1 MKMPLSS
8 MQEFTLRTI
17 LDPIFEELEKITD
30 KSILKKSLQIIQTQ
44 ELGFINAVA
53 LSNWKS
59 SDGQYSIL
67 STIMVGIAGIF
78 SSRPN
83 ANQFASSFL
92 DPATLYNLVRAT
104 EKDTYPE
111 ITKDE
116 VAKYFK
122 EQITIFIELQHLEA
136 VEDVVLQPLTI
147 DAIESYK
154 SDIDSFLNID
164 QLKSAFKYHLNICD
178 AVINRNLALISQ
190 IVEKEPL
197 HLDLERFLIN
207 FPDNNGN
214 TIFYRAVCLGNKRL
228 IEYLID
234 KIDINQ
240 ANNKGDTA
248 LMIAAQKG
256 ELELVEK
263 LIELGADKEAKTAEG
278 FTALMTAVHSGK
290 LEIVEKLIELGADK
304 EAKTAEG
311 ITALMDAAFNGKLE
325 VVEKLIELGADKEAK
340 TAIGFTSLMAAAY
353 LGEHEIVK
361 KLIELGADKEAQ
373 NAEGYTALM
382 FAAFNGKLKIVE
394 KLIELG
400 ADKEAQD
407 AEGYTALMIA
417 ARYGEL
423 EIVEKLIELGAD
435 KDAQNSQSNQD
446 NACVI
451 EFFKAIDHNDIAAV
465 KANLSLVN
473 TANSDDNSAVF
484 MATIYGHTQIAE
496 FLWQQGAQAPE
507 YHEEEMS
514 VCNINCIADY
524 VDPVQ
529 TIIPLWNDNVGHTL
543 DAPHATYLA
552 GLLAI
557 LMPEFHS

>member
-1 MKMPLSS
+1 

-67 STIMVGIAGIF
+67 STIMVVIAGIF

-92 DPATLYNLVRAT
+92 DPATLYNLVKET

-122 EQITIFIELQHLEA
+122 EQITTFIESQHLEA

-154 SDIDSFLNID
+154 SDIDRFLNVD

-207 FPDNNGN
+207 FPDNNGD
-214 TIFYRAVCLGNKRL
+214 TIFYRAVLRGNKGL
-228 IEYLID
+228 IECLID

-240 ANNKGDTA
+240 ANKDGFTY
-248 LMIAAQKG
+248 LIAAAYLG
-256 ELELVEK
+256 ELEIVEK

-278 FTALMTAVHSGK
+278 FTALMSAVQSGK
-290 LEIVEKLIELGADK
+290 LEIVKKLIELGADK
-304 EAKTAEG
+304 EVKTAEG
-311 ITALMDAAFNGKLE
+311 ITALMYAVFNGKLE

-340 TAIGFTSLMAAAY
+340 TAIGFTSLMIAAY
-353 LGEHEIVK
+353 LGELEIVK
-361 KLIELGADKEAQ
+361 
-373 NAEGYTALM
+373 
-382 FAAFNGKLKIVE
+382 
-394 KLIELG
+394 
-400 ADKEAQD
+400 
-407 AEGYTALMIA
+407 
-417 ARYGEL
+417 
-423 EIVEKLIELGAD
+423 KLIELGAD

-451 EFFKAIDHNDIAAV
+451 EFFKAIDHDDIAAV

-473 TANSDDNSAVF
+473 TANSDNNSAVF

-514 VCNINCIADY
+514 VCNINCIDDY

-557 LMPEFHS
+557 LMLEFHS